1 MRLKKKLVVV
11 GNGMAGMKTVE
22 TLLSIEPDLYDVT
35 VIGKEH
41 YPNYN
46 RIMLSPVLSG
56 EKIFDEIILHDEQWC
71 RDRGIHLV
79 MGDAVIAIDRKK
91 QVVQTASG
99 KTFFYDRLLLATG
112 SNPLILPIQ
121 GIDHPEVMTFRDVS
135 DVMRLRACAEGSPR
149 VAVIGGGL
157 LGLEAA
163 YGLSRQG
170 ASVSVIH
177 NMPFLMNRQLDET
190 AGNLLKK
197 ELEKRGM
204 AIYTNYLTQEI
215 CSDDEGRISGL
226 RFKNAEPMDFDAV
239 VLAVG
244 IVPNITLAKQAGL
257 LCDRG
262 ILVNDTLQTFD
273 PKVYAVGE
281 CVQHRKRLFGLVQPL
296 YQQAFVCATH
306 LAEKGVSRYQYQE
319 SATSLKVSGVQMLSA
334 GEVNPVEPSETIY
347 YIDEKKSIYK
357 KLVIQNNVIIAVCL
371 LGDVDDGRWYYELLE
386 AKTNIQAI
394 RSSLI
399 FGRAYSVAA

>member
-56 EKIFDEIILHDEQWC
+56 EKVFDEIILHDEQWC

-79 MGDAVIAIDRKK
+79 MGDAVVAIDRKK
-91 QVVQTASG
+91 QVVQTAAG

-121 GIDHPEVMTFRDVS
+121 GIDHPDVMTFRDVS

-163 YGLSRQG
+163 YGLSSQG

-215 CSDDEGRISGL
+215 CGDDEGRISGL
-226 RFKNAEPMDFDAV
+226 RFKNADSLAFDAV

-273 PKVYAVGE
+273 PKIYAVGE

-334 GEVNPVEPSETIY
+334 GEVNPIEACETIH

-357 KLVIQNNVIIAVCL
+357 KIVIQNNVIVAVCL

-386 AKTNIQAI
+386 AKTNIQSI
-394 RSSLI
+394 RPSLI
-399 FGRAYSVAA
+399 FGRAYSLAA

>member
-197 ELEKRGM
+197 ELEKRGVSTTLDLERLVSLIKER
-204 AIYTNYLTQEI
+204 AHFVNELW
-215 CSDDEGRISGL
+215 D
-226 RFKNAEPMDFDAV
+226 
-239 VLAVG
+239 LA
-244 IVPNITLAKQAGL
+244 
-257 LCDRG
+257 DY
-262 ILVNDTLQTFD
+262 F
-273 PKVYAVGE
+273 
-281 CVQHRKRLFGLVQPL
+281 
-296 YQQAFVCATH
+296 FVAP
-306 LAEKGVSRYQYQE
+306 
-319 SATSLKVSGVQMLSA
+319 TS
-334 GEVNPVEPSETIY
+334 Y
-347 YIDEKKSIYK
+347 DEKAAKNWKESCF
-357 KLVIQNNVIIAVCL
+357 AL
-371 LGDVDDGRWYYELLE
+371 LR
-386 AKTNIQAI
+386 T
-394 RSSLI
+394 
-399 FGRAYSVAA
+399 